1 MWLLRSLWDK
11 HINSQQKQNGGKK
24 LKKKKER
31 KPKREWH
38 GETMIKLTSRHPDP
52 SCVDSISLICRRH
65 DADVA
70 GVDVASTTFV
80 PISEAAIISDG
91 SLIGWEKIILLV
103 FSQSAFAAAAAPQMI
118 LRWDFLHFYN
128 WVCVHSRA

>member
-1 MWLLRSLWDK
+1 
-11 HINSQQKQNGGKK
+11 
-24 LKKKKER
+24 
-31 KPKREWH
+31 
-38 GETMIKLTSRHPDP
+38 MIKLTSRHPDP
-52 SCVDSISLICRRH
+52 SCADSISLICRRH

-118 LRWDFLHFYN
+118 RWDFLHLYITEFVSILERNQLDSTSN
-128 WVCVHSRA
+128 WN